1 MVVEVFPLIRRD
13 DGGKLFKEIIEGV
26 GAKRKKKG
34 GGVCSGGFVGRG
46 GNTCEV
52 RETFGSS
59 LWAV

>member
-34 GGVCSGGFVGRG
+34 GGGVQWGGLLG
-46 GNTCEV
+46 GEGILV
-52 RETFGSS
+52 R
-59 LWAV
+59 

>member
-1 MVVEVFPLIRRD
+1 MEENYSRKLLRGLGQRGKRR
-13 DGGKLFKEIIEGV
+13 
-26 GAKRKKKG
+26 G
-34 GGVCSGGFVGRG
+34 GGCAVGGFVGRG

>member
-34 GGVCSGGFVGRG
+34 GGSGGVCWEGR
-46 GNTCEV
+46 EY
-52 RETFGSS
+52 
-59 LWAV
+59 L

>member
-34 GGVCSGGFVGRG
+34 GGSGGFVGRG
-46 GNTCEV
+46 GEGILV
-52 RETFGSS
+52 R
-59 LWAV
+59 